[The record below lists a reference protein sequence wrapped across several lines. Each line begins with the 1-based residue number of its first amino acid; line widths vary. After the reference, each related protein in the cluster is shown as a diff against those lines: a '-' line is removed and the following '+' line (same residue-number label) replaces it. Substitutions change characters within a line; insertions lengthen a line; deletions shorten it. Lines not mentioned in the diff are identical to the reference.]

1 MTDTVINSRL
11 VNVRDEPTL
20 ILFVA
25 AFAGVAVA
33 ATSNTPI
40 AIAVASLNLI
50 ALIPRTLRQA
60 G

>member
-1 MTDTVINSRL
+1 VTETVIKSRL
-11 VNVRDEPTL
+11 VNVPDEPMV
-20 ILFVA
+20 IVFVA

-33 ATSNTPI
+33 ATINAPV